1 MCACTCVR
9 RGCTSTEGVPVRGV
23 GVGVCVCVHALIHR
37 LAVDNL
43 VLSVSAVSIIPSVCE
58 CACTGVCVYVCV
70 CVCDHSKLDT
80 KALEPQ
86 VTAVDVVVLS
96 RIKKSSV
103 GEPCFI
109 CPTLFVV

>member
-58 CACTGVCVYVCV
+58 CACTGVCVRV

-86 VTAVDVVVLS
+86 VTAVDVVLS

-103 GEPCFI
+103 GEPCFV